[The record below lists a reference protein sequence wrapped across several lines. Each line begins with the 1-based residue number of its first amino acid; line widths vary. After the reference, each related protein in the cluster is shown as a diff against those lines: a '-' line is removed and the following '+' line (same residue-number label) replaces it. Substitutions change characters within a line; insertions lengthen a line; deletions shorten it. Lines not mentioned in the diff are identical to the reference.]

1 MDGKGGRRRR
11 HKSSG
16 RPVREATN
24 KRKRNAYNNKYR
36 HTHTLRRTEI
46 AEADEA
52 DETPKANKENQI

>member
-1 MDGKGGRRRR
+1 MERGRRR
-11 HKSSG
+11 HKSNG

-24 KRKRNAYNNKYR
+24 KRKRNAYNNKY
-36 HTHTLRRTEI
+36 THTLRQTEI